1 LRPVSRP
8 RPGQTSAA
16 PDGAQAAEWQR
27 VIAVGDVTQV
37 TIDLSK
43 DNVFFGIRAVNRDG
57 LRSPVAFPKPG
68 S

>member
-1 LRPVSRP
+1 VVWRE
-8 RPGQTSAA
+8 TT
-16 PDGAQAAEWQR
+16 AAEWQR
-27 VIAVGDVTQV
+27 VIGVGDVTQV

-57 LRSPVAFPKPG
+57 LRSAVAFPKPG